1 MGQHCHEMSE
11 EFSYRGRGYLIV
23 RPKMPN
29 MTFLATLVDRNTQAE
44 IAKANPCGTELFVR

>member
-1 MGQHCHEMSE
+1 
-11 EFSYRGRGYLIV
+11 
-23 RPKMPN
+23 